1 MKSLFLNRKFLIS
14 ILFAVSFGQRVYSAD
29 CQVGDVISPGESCAY
44 PGTNV
49 GFTVNNDGK
58 AQFNN
63 LPQGLPWLLRLLF
76 GGKFE
81 DSVNVNADFNGVAY
95 KFEAIQ
101 RADGSWEIRVVGE
114 NAAKPP
120 PPPVQKPDLV
130 VPSARVNDATLE
142 PGQRFTLSATVRNSG
157 NGGSAATT
165 LRYYRSGDKEISTR
179 DTQVG
184 TDRIG
189 ALAANRTSRQNISL
203 TAPTTPGTYFYGACV
218 DNTQNESDINNNC
231 STSVSVSVTTVGV
244 DPKGPQ
250 IYWTGH
256 GKIQRANLD
265 GANIENL
272 VTQGLNPLTGITL
285 DLSGGKMYWADWQGG
300 KIQRAN
306 LDGSNIE
313 DLVTRGLKS
322 PRGITLDI
330 SGSKMYW
337 PDAGT
342 GKIQRANLDGSNIED
357 LVTKL
362 GEPTDIA
369 LDVSG
374 DKMYWADWGTRKIQR
389 ANLDGSN
396 IEDLI
401 LITNS
406 RPHNIALDV
415 SGDKMYWTNTG
426 TAKIQRANLDGSNI
440 EDLVTQ
446 GLRNPLGIA
455 LDVAAGKMYWAD
467 EGANKIQRANLD
479 GSNIEDL
486 VTQGLNWPRGI
497 VLAIPS
503 QTVPSTSDLVVQAVR
518 AQPTTVAPGEKFW
531 LHALLK
537 NIGTEESAATT
548 VRYYQSTDA
557 VISTADTQSGKTRST
572 SIPVNGTN
580 RRSIRVTAPTTPG
593 TYYYGACVDSVPN
606 ESDTANNCSPSVSVS
621 VTDPLGASEDVNG
634 DGIVDV
640 EDLVS
645 VARQF
650 GKTGPNAADVNGDGV
665 VNVDDLILVA
675 AVLDAGAAAA
685 PALYSDALEGL
696 AVADVQLWLSQAKMR
711 DVTDP
716 SVQRG
721 ILFLEQLLTAL
732 IPKETALLPN
742 YPNPFNPETWIPYQ
756 LSKSAAVTLTIYDI
770 QGRVVRALD
779 LAHRRAGMYQT
790 RSRAAY
796 WDGKNDFGEQVASG
810 VYFYTLSAGEFSASR
825 KMLIRK

>member
-44 PGTNV
+44 PGTDV

-357 LVTKL
+357 LVINL
-362 GEPTDIA
+362 GDPTDIA

-374 DKMYWADWGTRKIQR
+374 GKMYWADWGTRKIQR

-401 LITNS
+401 TYINL

-415 SGDKMYWTNTG
+415 SGGKMYWTNTG
-426 TAKIQRANLDGSNI
+426 RGKIQRANLDGSNI

-467 EGANKIQRANLD
+467 EWTNKIQRANLD

-486 VTQGLNWPRGI
+486 VTQGLNRPRGI
-497 VLAIPS
+497 ALSIPAAQQPMQDAPPVQKPDS
-503 QTVPSTSDLVVQAVR
+503 IVDPPTPDLVVQAVR

-537 NIGTEESAATT
+537 NIGTGESAATT

-557 VISTADTQSGKTRST
+557 VISTADTQRGTTRNASLA
-572 SIPVNGTN
+572 SNGRT
-580 RRSIRVTAPTTPG
+580 RRSRRVTAPTTPG

-606 ESDTANNCSPSVSVS
+606 ESDTTNNCSQSVSVI
-621 VTDPLGASEDVNG
+621 VTEPPGASEDVNG

-650 GKTGPNAADVNGDGV
+650 GKTGPNAADVNDDGV
-665 VNVDDLILVA
+665 VNVDDLLLVA
-675 AVLDAGAAAA
+675 GALDAAAA
-685 PALYSDALEGL
+685 
-696 AVADVQLWLSQAKMR
+696 
-711 DVTDP
+711 
-716 SVQRG
+716 
-721 ILFLEQLLTAL
+721 
-732 IPKETALLPN
+732 
-742 YPNPFNPETWIPYQ
+742 
-756 LSKSAAVTLTIYDI
+756 AAV
-770 QGRVVRALD
+770 
-779 LAHRRAGMYQT
+779 
-790 RSRAAY
+790 
-796 WDGKNDFGEQVASG
+796 
-810 VYFYTLSAGEFSASR
+810 SAC
-825 KMLIRK
+825 